1 MSRTLFLLLLNI
13 QKVNNMAEITIYS
26 KPNCVQCNATY
37 QALDRKS
44 ISYQIIDLTEDSQVR
59 KLGYQQV
66 PVVIAGDKHWAGFRP
81 DMISRLGG
89 VMKTESL
96 IYFQVAQ
103 EIAIAL
109 LKS

>member
-13 QKVNNMAEITIYS
+13 QKVNNMAKITIYS

-44 ISYQIIDLTEDSQVR
+44 ISYQIIDLTEDSQALELVR

-81 DMISRLGG
+81 DMIS
-89 VMKTESL
+89 
-96 IYFQVAQ
+96 
-103 EIAIAL
+103 L
-109 LKS
+109 LAA

>member
-1 MSRTLFLLLLNI
+1 MSHTLFLLLLNI

-44 ISYQIIDLTEDSQVR
+44 ISYQIIDLTEDSQALELVR

-81 DMISRLGG
+81 DMIS
-89 VMKTESL
+89 
-96 IYFQVAQ
+96 
-103 EIAIAL
+103 L
-109 LKS
+109 LAA

>member
-1 MSRTLFLLLLNI
+1 MRINI
-13 QKVNNMAEITIYS
+13 QKVNNMIEITIYS

-44 ISYQIIDLTEDSQVR
+44 ISYQIIDLTEDSQALELVK

-81 DMISRLGG
+81 DMIS
-89 VMKTESL
+89 
-96 IYFQVAQ
+96 
-103 EIAIAL
+103 L
-109 LKS
+109 LAA

>member
-1 MSRTLFLLLLNI
+1 MRMNI
-13 QKVNNMAEITIYS
+13 QKVNNMTEITIYS

-44 ISYQIIDLTEDSQVR
+44 ISYQIIDLTEDSQALELVK

-81 DMISRLGG
+81 DMIS
-89 VMKTESL
+89 
-96 IYFQVAQ
+96 
-103 EIAIAL
+103 L
-109 LKS
+109 LAA